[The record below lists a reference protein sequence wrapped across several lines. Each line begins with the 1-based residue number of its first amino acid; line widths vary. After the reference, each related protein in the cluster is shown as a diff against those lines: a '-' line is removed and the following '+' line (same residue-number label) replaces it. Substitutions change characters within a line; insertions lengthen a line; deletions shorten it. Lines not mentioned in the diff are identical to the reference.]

1 MLKEFLNQWGGI
13 LINTIREVKP
23 SEKECCAYLIA
34 ELESF
39 RKELD
44 NNINIKVKELEE
56 LK

>member
-39 RKELD
+39 RKKLD